1 MIVGGVVLC
10 SLGVLALT
18 ASLLMFVIA
27 YEAWTP
33 GSLLDMAFS
42 FLFGA
47 CGVAMM
53 TMSFI
58 AVFVGVSLIAG
69 TP

>member
-18 ASLLMFVIA
+18 VSLLMFVIA

-47 CGVAMM
+47 CGLAMI
-53 TMSFI
+53 TMSCI
-58 AVFVGVSLIAG
+58 AIFVGVSLISG

>member
-18 ASLLMFVIA
+18 ESLLMFVIA
-27 YEAWTP
+27 YEAWTT
-33 GSLLDMAFS
+33 GSLLDMTFS

-47 CGVAMM
+47 CGLAMI
-53 TMSFI
+53 TMSCI
-58 AVFVGVSLIAG
+58 AIFVGVSLIAG

>member
-1 MIVGGVVLC
+1 
-10 SLGVLALT
+10 
-18 ASLLMFVIA
+18 MFVIA

-33 GSLLDMAFS
+33 GSLLDMTFS

-47 CGVAMM
+47 CGLAMI
-53 TMSFI
+53 TMSCI
-58 AVFVGVSLIAG
+58 AIFVGVSLIAG

>member
-27 YEAWTP
+27 YEARTP

-47 CGVAMM
+47 CWVAMM
-53 TMSFI
+53 TMS
-58 AVFVGVSLIAG
+58 
-69 TP
+69 

>member
-53 TMSFI
+53 TMSCI

>member
-27 YEAWTP
+27 YETWTP
-33 GSLLDMAFS
+33 GSLLDMTFS

-47 CGVAMM
+47 CGLVMIAM
-53 TMSFI
+53 SCI
-58 AVFVGVSLIAG
+58 AIFVGISLIAG

>member
-18 ASLLMFVIA
+18 ESLLMFVIA

-47 CGVAMM
+47 CGVAMI
-53 TMSFI
+53 TMSCI
-58 AVFVGVSLIAG
+58 AIFVGVSLIAG

>member
-1 MIVGGVVLC
+1 MIVGVVVLC

-18 ASLLMFVIA
+18 ASLLMFAIA
-27 YEAWTP
+27 YEAWTL

-42 FLFGA
+42 LLFGA

-53 TMSFI
+53 TMSCI